1 MMRVSSTRCFPGFRI
16 VSALVTCLVLVSS
29 ATAAPILIP
38 APPSLAA
45 SAYVLMD
52 ANTGKVIISE
62 NADQRLPPASL
73 TKLMTSYIA
82 DYELAQGNI
91 SMDDMVLVSEKA
103 WRTQGSRMFIREGTQ
118 VKVED
123 LLKGIIIQ
131 SGNDASVAMAE
142 HIAGSEGAFADLMN
156 QHAAQLG
163 MQNSQFQNATGLPA
177 DNHYTTANDL
187 ALLARGIIRDY
198 PQQYPL
204 YSEKYFT
211 YNKIRQPNRNKLL
224 WRDSNVDGLKTGH
237 TEEAGYCLV
246 ASAKDNGMRLISV
259 VMGTRSEEA
268 RAQESQKL
276 LAYGFRYYE
285 STELY
290 QAGEVLNSAKLWS
303 GTQDT
308 LKLGVSQPVVVTI
321 PRGQSKALSIT
332 LDLDKVIQAPIVE
345 GASYGTLNIA
355 LGDEVLKQIPVI
367 ALESVEPAGLFTRIW
382 HSIMLFFLS
391 LIG

>member
-1 MMRVSSTRCFPGFRI
+1 MM
-16 VSALVTCLVLVSS
+16 
-29 ATAAPILIP
+29 P

-45 SAYVLMD
+45 TAYVLMD
-52 ANTGKVIISE
+52 AITGKVIISE

-82 DYELAQGNI
+82 DYEIAQGNI
-91 SMDDMVLVSEKA
+91 SLDDMVLVSEKA

-156 QHAAQLG
+156 QHASQLS
-163 MQNSQFQNATGLPA
+163 MSNSQFQNATGLPKEG
-177 DNHYTTANDL
+177 HFTTASDL
-187 ALLARGIIRDY
+187 AKLARGIIRDY
-198 PQQYPL
+198 PQHYSL
-204 YSEKYFT
+204 YAEKYFT

-224 WRDSNVDGLKTGH
+224 WRDNRVDGLKTGH

-246 ASAKDNGMRLISV
+246 TSAKDKGMRLISV

-285 STELY
+285 SADLY
-290 QAGEVLNSAKLWS
+290 QAGEELNSAKLWS

-308 LKLGVSQPVVVTI
+308 LKLGVAEPVAVTI
-321 PRGQSKALSIT
+321 PRGQSKALSVT
-332 LDLDKVIQAPIVE
+332 LDLDKVIKAPVVE

-355 LGDEVLKQIPVI
+355 LGDEVLKQVPVI
-367 ALESVEPAGLFTRIW
+367 ALESVEPAGLFKRIW
-382 HSIMLFFLS
+382 HSIVLFFLS

>member
-1 MMRVSSTRCFPGFRI
+1 MRVSSTLSSF
-16 VSALVTCLVLVSS
+16 VSRACTTVICWCALSSS
-29 ATAAPILIP
+29 AIAAPVLIP

-45 SAYVLMD
+45 TAYVLMD
-52 ANTGKVIISE
+52 ANTGKIILSQ

-73 TKLMTSYIA
+73 TKLMTSYIS
-82 DYELAQGNI
+82 DYEIAQGNI
-91 SMDDMVLVSEKA
+91 STDDMVLVSEKA
-103 WRTQGSRMFIREGTQ
+103 WRTQGSRMFIREGTR

-123 LLKGIIIQ
+123 LLSGIVIQ

-156 QHAAQLG
+156 QHATPLG
-163 MQNSQFQNATGLPA
+163 MTNSQFQNATGLPA
-177 DNHYTTANDL
+177 ENHYTTANDL
-187 ALLARGIIRDY
+187 AVLARGIIRDY
-198 PQQYPL
+198 PNHYPL

-246 ASAKDNGMRLISV
+246 ASAKENGMRLISV
-259 VMGTRSEEA
+259 VMGTRSEES

-285 STELY
+285 STDLY
-290 QAGEVLNSAKLWS
+290 QAGEVLNNAQLWA

-308 LKLGVSQPVVVTI
+308 LKLGVSEPVSVTI
-321 PRGQSKALSIT
+321 PRGQSKALTVT
-332 LDLDKVIQAPIVE
+332 LDLDKVIQAPVVE
-345 GASYGTLNIA
+345 GASYGMLNIS

-367 ALESVEPAGLFTRIW
+367 ALESVEPAGLFRRIW